1 MYLVTD
7 LQSDEEWE
15 AMLLSYESYLM
26 KLLINPHP
34 TLFTDEKTEEPW
46 TKIMCSRNE
55 YEKPVY
61 RLHVYLTYMQS
72 ALCEMPGWMKFKLES
87 IESGEI

>member
-15 AMLLSYESYLM
+15 AMLLSYENYLM

-34 TLFTDEKTEEPW
+34 TLFTDGKTKEPW

-61 RLHVYLTYMQS
+61 CLHVYLTYMQS
-72 ALCEMPGWMKFKLES
+72 ASCEMPGWMKFKLES